1 MVLNFVMFR
10 TTMETSIQEIKA
22 KVMALETLE
31 TRDLV
36 SHEFSDEHALLL
48 VSQLQNFLQF
58 NQGKTIA
65 MVEGDGNSK
74 MIQMCID
81 SWKSSIQK
89 YDALLGNYHE
99 LHQSH
104 IRLESKNESLQKQH
118 DNIFKLHQIHLEF
131 SKNFTNFKRKFKV
144 LSNSV

>member
-1 MVLNFVMFR
+1 MFR
-10 TTMETSIQEIKA
+10 TTMENSIQEIKA

-58 NQGKTIA
+58 NQGITIA

-81 SWKSSIQK
+81 SWKSTIQK
-89 YDALLGNYHE
+89 YDALLRSFHE
-99 LHQSH
+99 IQQD
-104 IRLESKNESLQKQH
+104 IQH
-118 DNIFKLHQIHLEF
+118 AINSFK
-131 SKNFTNFKRKFKV
+131 
-144 LSNSV
+144 